1 MLLATDIHYGDNSAT
16 AAGILFSTWVDSQ
29 CEQEVIKQVT
39 GIEPYEPG
47 AFYKRELPCIMAL
60 LAAVDLD
67 ELTAIVVDG
76 YVSLGQAEKPG
87 LGMHLYNAIDCE
99 VPVIGVAKNRF
110 ADTPEKCEVL
120 RGDSQSP
127 LFVTSVGIPLE
138 IAKADITGMHGE
150 NRIPTLLK
158 RVDQLCRGIK
168 V

>member
-1 MLLATDIHYGDNSAT
+1 MLLATDIQYGDNTAV
-16 AAGILFSTWVDSQ
+16 AAGVLFSTWVDSQ
-29 CEQEVIKQVT
+29 CEREFTKQIT

-47 AFYKRELPCIMAL
+47 SFYKRELPCIMAL
-60 LAAVDLD
+60 LADVDID

-76 YVSLGQAEKPG
+76 YVVLGQEEKPG
-87 LGMHLYNAIDCE
+87 LGLYLYEAIDRA

-120 RGDSQSP
+120 RGSSQSP
-127 LFVTSVGIPLE
+127 LFVTAVGMPLE

-158 RVDQLCRGIK
+158 RVDQLCRGIS